1 MNDAQLLR
9 YSRHI
14 LLDEI
19 GIDGQEKLAQSAV
32 AVVGCGGLGC
42 AVLPYLASSGVGKLL
57 LIDDDTI
64 ELSNLQRQVLYTDE
78 NIGCQKAEIT
88 AQYLRHRNSDCAIET
103 MNERVG
109 QKALCEIAQ
118 AVDMIVDCTDNFPTR
133 HAINA
138 VAFSAKKPLISGAV
152 TAFTG
157 QIITFDFRQPEQP
170 CYACIFPDTPQQGE
184 NCATFGVFAPM
195 VGTIGTLQAVEVLK
209 TLLGLPN
216 LHGKM
221 QIFNAKTNSWQT
233 ITLVQN
239 PKCTVCQSEHQ

>member
-19 GIDGQEKLAQSAV
+19 GIDGQEKLAQAAV

-57 LIDDDTI
+57 LIDDDKI
-64 ELSNLQRQVLYTDE
+64 ELSNLQRQVLYTNNE
-78 NIGCQKAEIT
+78 QGCLKAET
-88 AQYLRHRNSDCAIET
+88 AARYLQERNTDCKVQVMT
-103 MNERVG
+103 QRVG
-109 QKALCEIAQ
+109 QKELNEIAQ
-118 AVDMIVDCTDNFPTR
+118 AVDIVIDCTDNFPTR
-133 HAINA
+133 HAINHA
-138 VAFSAKKPLISGAV
+138 AFSLKKPLISGAV
-152 TAFTG
+152 SGFSG
-157 QIITFDFRQPEQP
+157 QIATFDFRQPETA

-195 VGTIGTLQAVEVLK
+195 VGTIGTLQAAEVLK

-233 ITLVQN
+233 MTITKN
-239 PKCTVCQSEHQ
+239 TACSVCGNQ

>member
-19 GIDGQEKLAQSAV
+19 GIDGQEKLAQAAV

-57 LIDDDTI
+57 LIDDDKI
-64 ELSNLQRQVLYTDE
+64 ELSNLQRQVLYTNSE
-78 NIGCQKAEIT
+78 QGCLKAEIT
-88 AQYLRHRNSDCAIET
+88 AQYLRQRNSDGEIQVIT
-103 MNERVG
+103 QRVG
-109 QKALCEIAQ
+109 NKELCEIAQ
-118 AVDMIVDCTDNFPTR
+118 AVDIIVDCSDNFPTR

-138 VAFSAKKPLISGAV
+138 AAFSAKKPLISGAV
-152 TAFTG
+152 SGFTG
-157 QIITFDFRQPEQP
+157 QIATLDFRQPESP

-184 NCATFGVFAPM
+184 NCATFGVFAPL
-195 VGTIGTLQAVEVLK
+195 VGTIGTLQAAEVLK
-209 TLLGLPN
+209 TLMGLPN

>member
-19 GIDGQEKLAQSAV
+19 GIDGQEKLAQASV

-42 AVLPYLASSGVGKLL
+42 AVLPYLVSSGVGKLL
-57 LIDDDTI
+57 LMDDDKI
-64 ELSNLQRQVLYTDE
+64 ELSNLQRQVLYTNNE
-78 NIGCQKAEIT
+78 QGCLKAET
-88 AQYLRHRNSDCAIET
+88 AARYLQERNTDCKVQVMT
-103 MNERVG
+103 QRVG
-109 QKALCEIAQ
+109 QKELREITQ
-118 AVDMIVDCTDNFPTR
+118 AIDIIVDCTDNFPTR

-138 VAFSAKKPLISGAV
+138 AAFSAKKPLISGAV
-152 TAFTG
+152 SGFTG
-157 QIITFDFRQPEQP
+157 QIATFDFRQPESP

-195 VGTIGTLQAVEVLK
+195 VGIIGTMQAAETLK

-216 LHGKM
+216 LCGKM
-221 QIFNAKTNSWQT
+221 QIFNAKTNQWQT
-233 ITLVQN
+233 LILNKN
-239 PKCTVCQSEHQ
+239 PDCCVCGTQ

>member
-19 GIDGQEKLAQSAV
+19 GLHGQEKLAQSAV

-42 AVLPYLASSGVGKLL
+42 AVLPYLASSGVGKLIL
-57 LIDDDTI
+57 VDDDTI
-64 ELSNLQRQVLYTDE
+64 ELSNLQRQVLYTNNE
-78 NIGCQKAEIT
+78 QGCLKAET
-88 AQYLRHRNSDCAIET
+88 AARYLQERNTDCKVQVMT
-103 MNERVG
+103 QRVG
-109 QKALCEIAQ
+109 QKELSEIAQ
-118 AVDMIVDCTDNFPTR
+118 AVDIIVDCTDNFPTR

-138 VAFSAKKPLISGAV
+138 AAFFAKKPLISGAV
-152 TAFTG
+152 SGFTG
-157 QIITFDFRQPEQP
+157 QITTLDFRQPESP

-195 VGTIGTLQAVEVLK
+195 VGIIGTLQAAEVLK
-209 TLLGLPN
+209 TLMGLPN

-221 QIFNAKTNSWQT
+221 QIFNAKTNRWQT
-233 ITLVQN
+233 LTLNKN
-239 PKCTVCQSEHQ
+239 PDCCVCGTQ

>member
-19 GIDGQEKLAQSAV
+19 GIDGQEKLAQASV
-32 AVVGCGGLGC
+32 AVIGCGGLGC
-42 AVLPYLASSGVGKLL
+42 AVLPYLASSGVGKLI
-57 LIDDDTI
+57 LIDDDKI
-64 ELSNLQRQVLYTDE
+64 ELSNLQRQVLYGENDE
-78 NIGCQKAEIT
+78 GSLKAEIT
-88 AQYLRHRNSDCAIET
+88 AQYLRQRNSDCEIQVIT
-103 MNERVG
+103 QRVG
-109 QKALCEIAQ
+109 DKELCEIAQ
-118 AVDMIVDCTDNFPTR
+118 VVDIIVDCSDNFPTR
-133 HAINA
+133 HAINHA
-138 VAFSAKKPLISGAV
+138 AFSLKKPLISGAV
-152 TAFTG
+152 SGFSG
-157 QIITFDFRQPEQP
+157 QIATFDFRQPETA

-195 VGTIGTLQAVEVLK
+195 VGTIGTLQAAEVLK

-233 ITLVQN
+233 MTITKN
-239 PKCTVCQSEHQ
+239 TACSVCGNQ